1 MLQFSQADVDQL
13 LREKLLAKE
22 HEWKSIEREWMV
34 KLDEQ
39 KRKCSELS
47 AEKLQS
53 DEKVLRLQKS
63 HQDMK
68 YVVSFT
74 TYTLSV

>member
-13 LREKLLAKE
+13 LKDKDSELMTKTRDLTSKLE
-22 HEWKSIEREWMV
+22 
-34 KLDEQ
+34 EQ
-39 KRKCSELS
+39 KRKCAELS

-53 DEKVLRLQKS
+53 EENVIRLQKS

-68 YVVSFT
+68 CVCYI
-74 TYTLSV
+74 YILLCILS